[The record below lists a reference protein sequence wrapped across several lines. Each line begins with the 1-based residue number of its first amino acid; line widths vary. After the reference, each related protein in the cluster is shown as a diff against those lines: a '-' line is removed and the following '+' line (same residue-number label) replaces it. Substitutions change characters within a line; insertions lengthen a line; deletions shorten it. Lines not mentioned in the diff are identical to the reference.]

1 MKNAKRKKSKRKRKG
16 KWKKKKL
23 KRQIH
28 NLIIK
33 RFNFDL
39 ISVFGFY
46 INIEF

>member
-1 MKNAKRKKSKRKRKG
+1 MQKERKAKGNEKG
-16 KWKKKKL
+16 NEKKKKL